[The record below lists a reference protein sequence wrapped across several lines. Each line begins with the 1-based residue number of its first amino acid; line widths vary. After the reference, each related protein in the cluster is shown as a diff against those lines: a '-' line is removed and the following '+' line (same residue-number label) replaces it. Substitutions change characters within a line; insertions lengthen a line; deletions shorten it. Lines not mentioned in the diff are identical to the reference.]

1 MYDYSKNRIFSSF
14 IKSQFT
20 YIRLIWMFCTKH
32 SLVELA
38 AYMNDACALFNKT
51 TPLISKYFLKV
62 QIENHST
69 KNADNF
75 LWLSFMNTWMA
86 YLLISWVKSLNSEKV
101 STIWEI
107 FIYLNFR
114 IPEQKSLAE
123 TILYIQLVK
132 IFLRKLEI
140 QPHFLY
146 LRRK

>member
-75 LWLSFMNTWMA
+75 L
-86 YLLISWVKSLNSEKV
+86 
-101 STIWEI
+101 
-107 FIYLNFR
+107 
-114 IPEQKSLAE
+114 
-123 TILYIQLVK
+123 
-132 IFLRKLEI
+132 
-140 QPHFLY
+140 
-146 LRRK
+146 